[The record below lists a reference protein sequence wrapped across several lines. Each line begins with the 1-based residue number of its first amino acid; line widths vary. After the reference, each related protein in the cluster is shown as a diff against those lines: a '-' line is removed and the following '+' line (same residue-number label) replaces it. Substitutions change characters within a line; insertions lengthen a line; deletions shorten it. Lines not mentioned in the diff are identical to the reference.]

1 MRQAHRNTKRTQ
13 LLSAI
18 TTVDAVTTGNAD
30 GGQFDFAH
38 SEQAAKS
45 RQDKAPA
52 LARYAWDR
60 GITGTEL
67 LNLTDA
73 VRRKLARAADLH
85 PPSTMETWSIVAELL
100 DRKSAWAAE
109 NPDHDGATPAH
120 ADEKIMW
127 VKPPITPW
135 T

>member
-1 MRQAHRNTKRTQ
+1 MT
-13 LLSAI
+13 
-18 TTVDAVTTGNAD
+18 VTTENTG

-45 RQDKAPA
+45 RQDKATA
-52 LARYAWDR
+52 LARYVWDR
-60 GITGTEL
+60 GITGAEL
-67 LNLTDA
+67 LDLTDA

-85 PPSTMETWSIVAELL
+85 PPSTMETWTIVAELL

-109 NPDHDGATPAH
+109 HPSHDGATPQH

>member
-1 MRQAHRNTKRTQ
+1 M
-13 LLSAI
+13 
-18 TTVDAVTTGNAD
+18 TTENPG

-45 RQDKAPA
+45 RQDKATA
-52 LARYAWDR
+52 LARYVWDR
-60 GITGTEL
+60 GITGGEL
-67 LNLTDA
+67 LDLTDA

-85 PPSTMETWSIVAELL
+85 PPSTMETWTIVAEML
-100 DRKSAWAAE
+100 DRKSAWATE
-109 NPDHDGATPAH
+109 NPSHDGATPQH